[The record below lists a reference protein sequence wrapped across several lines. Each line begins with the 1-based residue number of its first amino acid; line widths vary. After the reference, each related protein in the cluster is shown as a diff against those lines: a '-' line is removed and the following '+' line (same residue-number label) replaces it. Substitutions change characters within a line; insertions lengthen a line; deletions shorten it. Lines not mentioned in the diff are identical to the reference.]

1 METNTDN
8 IRLKVAKQ
16 YFVDYTKNGTGIL
29 KALNLILPE
38 IEKLKEQGI
47 KNREQIAIFE
57 SMFDVKINYETYRQ
71 FVYSKLKKRPKKKK
85 KTITSVPT
93 PEEEKTTP
101 PVVPPPEKEEEK
113 TAPKEP
119 NKTVEKVA
127 PKESIN
133 KKTVLDIMN
142 DFDNKKASLSRKKG
156 LI

>member
-16 YFVDYTKNGTGIL
+16 YFVDYTKNGVGIL

-38 IEKLKEQGI
+38 IEKLKAQGI

-85 KTITSVPT
+85 KTITSVPI
-93 PEEEKTTP
+93 PEEEKTVSKT
-101 PVVPPPEKEEEK
+101 VEK
-113 TAPKEP
+113 TASKTVE
-119 NKTVEKVA
+119 KTVEKVA
-127 PKESIN
+127 PIEPNSLVKNLNKDFVRKTKPKFNKE
-133 KKTVLDIMN
+133 
-142 DFDNKKASLSRKKG
+142 DF
-156 LI
+156 